1 MPFLGLLLND
11 RPFAEKL
18 LSPDTRSIMLLG
30 EADTGK
36 TTLAEGIGAFLSKD
50 FKTAAVDLDMGQS
63 RIGPPTTVGW
73 GFANGDATWDEIAPE
88 EIYFT
93 GALSPPGSLV
103 PTLIGAKRMAE
114 GALLRAE
121 KAVIDTTGLVSG
133 EIGTILK
140 QYKIE
145 LLCPDIV
152 IALERYGELGEII
165 DGFRSSDRPAI
176 FRLKPPEAAQTK
188 TGLQRAAYREQRFR
202 GYFAG
207 SRLIEVSL
215 NEVGLRYTG
224 GRGGEI
230 AGRLVSFRDPSQKD
244 LALGIIEEKDE
255 ERERLI
261 IRTPLKEGARYAT
274 IVVGRAS
281 ISPGND
287 YTRQAE

>member
-1 MPFLGLLLND
+1 MPSIELLLD
-11 RPFAEKL
+11 DHPLVEKV
-18 LSPDTRSIMLLG
+18 LSPGARSIMLIG

-36 TTLAEGIGAFLSKD
+36 TTFAEALSAFLSKD

-73 GFANGDATWDEIAPE
+73 GFANGDAPWDKIAPE

-103 PTLIGAKRMAE
+103 PTLVGAKRMTE

-133 EIGTILK
+133 EIGLVLK

-145 LLCPDIV
+145 LICPDIV

-188 TGLQRAAYREQRFR
+188 TGPQRAAYREQRFR

-215 NEVGLRYTG
+215 TEVGLRYTG
-224 GRGGEI
+224 GRGPL

-244 LALGIIEEKDE
+244 LALGIIEGKDE
-255 ERERLI
+255 DRERLI
-261 IRTPLKEGARYAT
+261 IRTPLKEGSRYAT
-274 IVVGRAS
+274 IVVGRATVE
-281 ISPGND
+281 PGND